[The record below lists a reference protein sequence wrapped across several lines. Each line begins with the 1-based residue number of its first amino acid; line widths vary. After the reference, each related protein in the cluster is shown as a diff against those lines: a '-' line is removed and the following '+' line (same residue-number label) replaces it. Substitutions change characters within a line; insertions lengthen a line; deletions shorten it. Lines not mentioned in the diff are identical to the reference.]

1 AGVSSFGI
9 SGTNAHLI
17 LEESPVAESPEENDP
32 SPGGPTPGA
41 LPWTLSAR
49 TPEALREQARRLREF
64 VAGRPEL
71 RPVDVGFSLATTRA
85 ALEHRAVVIAGNA
98 DERLAA
104 LD

>member
-17 LEESPVAESPEENDP
+17 LEQAPPEPESAATDV
-32 SPGGPTPGA
+32 PGDAGPTPWVISGA
-41 LPWTLSAR
+41 
-49 TPEALREQARRLREF
+49 TPDAVREQARRLREF
-64 VAGRPEL
+64 VAERPEL

-85 ALEHRAVVIAGNA
+85 ALDHRAVVIAGNA